1 MATFSI
7 MKTRP
12 HLRTVFAP
20 LVAVV
25 ALSLSACSG
34 DSGGGSGT
42 VDMSI
47 RDVVPVSVLIRDGQ
61 EDGAQCGW
69 IRGTELT
76 IKDASGAIVF
86 DGGFGDGANGPITGA
101 FQVVTRDGD
110 NACEG
115 TATYAV
121 TQTSD
126 IYQFE
131 VTQPGVAA
139 AGPPTVTTW
148 NARSGE
154 METLDATSIE

>member
-1 MATFSI
+1 MEI
-7 MKTRP
+7 RVR
-12 HLRTVFAP
+12 LRTLFAP
-20 LVAVV
+20 AVAVV
-25 ALSLSACSG
+25 AVSLSACAGGS
-34 DSGGGSGT
+34 GGSGT

-47 RDVVPVSVLIRDGQ
+47 RDVVPVSILIRDGQ

-131 VTQPGVAA
+131 ATAPGAFG
-139 AGPPTVTTW
+139 GPSTTTKW

-154 METLDATSIE
+154 METLDATNTE